1 MSDELLDLHRE
12 LQAALSRYGVTRYTM
27 DLQFRLER
35 LLAKEQGVNLADA
48 KQLDAALD
56 VPHRRAFDA
65 KSRPQRLT
73 PFEPVLEDYTR

>member
-56 VPHRRAFDA
+56 VPHRRAFGREEPTAATDA
-65 KSRPQRLT
+65 VRAGA
-73 PFEPVLEDYTR
+73 